1 MSEFPSSEHISHQH
15 KFDMRR
21 YIALVAIQRFDI
33 FADSPDEATPT
44 VGGNQADT
52 SNVVPI
58 RPPEP
63 PEIAA

>member
-1 MSEFPSSEHISHQH
+1 MTEQFPTNEHISHQH

-44 VGGNQADT
+44 AGGNQAG
-52 SNVVPI
+52 NLYLLH
-58 RPPEP
+58 PEP
-63 PEIAA
+63 PEDLIA